1 MRQVGLEKGDD
12 EKLKEEGR
20 RRVELEKGMKGDA
33 EKEGGDVHVDSNDEG
48 RRE

>member
-20 RRVELEKGMKGDA
+20 RRVELANGMKGDA
-33 EKEGGDVHVDSNDEG
+33 EKRGGDVHVDKNDEG
-48 RRE
+48 DP